1 MKIYDRM
8 LFISKACNCI
18 EKEYDGYE

>member
-8 LFISKACNCI
+8 LFIFEACNCI
-18 EKEYDGYE
+18 EKENDGYE